1 MKILYIDMDNVLV
14 DFQSGINNLS
24 DNQKE
29 KYKDNY
35 DNCPGIFSLMTP
47 LDGAIEAYEKLAEK
61 YDTYILST
69 SPWNN
74 PSACKDKLLWVKKYL
89 GKVAYKRLILS
100 HHKNLNMGDYLI
112 DDRLANGVKDFKGE
126 HIHFKSDRFRNW
138 DTVLNY
144 LLEKNIYN

>member
-29 KYKDNY
+29 KYKDNF

-61 YDTYILST
+61 FDTYILST

-74 PSACKDKLLWVKKYL
+74 PSACKDKHGL
-89 GKVAYKRLILS
+89 
-100 HHKNLNMGDYLI
+100 
-112 DDRLANGVKDFKGE
+112 
-126 HIHFKSDRFRNW
+126 
-138 DTVLNY
+138 
-144 LLEKNIYN
+144 KNISERLHIKG

>member
-47 LDGAIEAYEKLAEK
+47 LDGAIEAYEKLAENMIHIYFQHRHGITLLRAK
-61 YDTYILST
+61 ISFYGLRNISERLHI
-69 SPWNN
+69 
-74 PSACKDKLLWVKKYL
+74 KD
-89 GKVAYKRLILS
+89 
-100 HHKNLNMGDYLI
+100 
-112 DDRLANGVKDFKGE
+112 
-126 HIHFKSDRFRNW
+126 
-138 DTVLNY
+138 
-144 LLEKNIYN
+144 